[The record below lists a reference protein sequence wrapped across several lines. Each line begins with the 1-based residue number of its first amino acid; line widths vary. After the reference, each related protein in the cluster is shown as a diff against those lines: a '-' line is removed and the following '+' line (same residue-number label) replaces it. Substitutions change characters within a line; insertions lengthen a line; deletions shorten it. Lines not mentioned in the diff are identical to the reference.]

1 MNKIIAFA
9 LILCTASFTVRA
21 DEPTGIKKA
30 SKFRPSPGYED
41 LQEGD
46 IIFQTSV
53 SGLSS
58 AIQLATRSK
67 YSHCGLIFKEKGA
80 LYVLEAVQPV
90 LATPLEKWIARG
102 VQGKFVVKR
111 LTNASKVLTPGT
123 LTKMKQ
129 VAETLKGKDYDLTF
143 EWDDDRIYCSE
154 LVWKIYKRGAGI
166 EVGKLEKLKDFDLTN
181 PLVKAKLKEHYG
193 NDVPLNETIISPV
206 AILNSP
212 LLITVKSN

>member
-1 MNKIIAFA
+1 MLLSTLSFGAPAPGHSKA
-9 LILCTASFTVRA
+9 LIS
-21 DEPTGIKKA
+21 
-30 SKFRPSPGYED
+30 YED
-41 LQEGD
+41 IQEGD

-67 YSHCGLIFKEKGA
+67 YSHCGIIFKDKGT

-90 LATPLEKWIARG
+90 LATPLDKWIARG
-102 VQGKFVVKR
+102 EKGKFVVKR
-111 LTNASKVLTPGT
+111 LSNAHKILNAAT
-123 LTKMKQ
+123 LDKMKQ
-129 VAETLKGKDYDLTF
+129 VGEKLKGKDYDLTF
-143 EWDDDRIYCSE
+143 EWDDNRIYCSE

-193 NDVPLNETIISPV
+193 NNIPLNETIISPV